1 MRVHPT
7 AYIHPDAVV
16 HPTCDIGP
24 HVVIE
29 GPVRIGAH
37 CHLGPSVVVMGNTD
51 IGPECQIHAHAVIGD
66 IPQDRKYT
74 GAISYCRIGQGCVI
88 RESVTIHRASI
99 EQATT
104 IIGNECHLM
113 TCSHVAH
120 DCILADEVTLVSG
133 ALLGGH
139 VQIGSQAIISGNV
152 GIHQFVRVGQLAMLG
167 GVAMISRDV
176 PPFTMTDHQG
186 EIIGLNAVGLARR
199 GISNAEQQDLKN
211 LFRVICRSGMSHSR
225 SLELAE
231 ELALTDIGRQFVEF
245 FQVDTQR
252 GFCRFR
258 GKKSRSRKNLVP
270 PVQHPPLAE

>member
-16 HPTCDIGP
+16 HPTCHIGP

-29 GPVRIGAH
+29 GPVRIGAN

-51 IGPECQIHAHAVIGD
+51 IGADCQIHAHAVIGD
-66 IPQDRKYT
+66 TPQDQKYT

-99 EQATT
+99 AQATT
-104 IIGNECHLM
+104 VVGNDCHLM

-139 VQIGSQAIISGNV
+139 VQIGPQAIISGNV
-152 GIHQFVRVGQLAMLG
+152 GIHQFVRIGQLAMLG

-199 GISNAEQQDLKN
+199 GISTAEQQDLKT
-211 LFRVICRSGMSHSR
+211 LFKVVCRSGMSHSR
-225 SLELAE
+225 SIELAA
-231 ELALTDIGRQFVEF
+231 ELAQTDIGRQFVEF
-245 FQVDTQR
+245 FQAETLR
-252 GFCRFR
+252 GFSRFR

>member
-29 GPVRIGAH
+29 GPVHIGAN

-51 IGPECQIHAHAVIGD
+51 IGSDCQIHAHAVIGD
-66 IPQDRKYT
+66 TPQDRKYT
-74 GAISYCRIGQGCVI
+74 GAISYCRIGQRCLI
-88 RESVTIHRASI
+88 RESVTIHRACI

-104 IIGNECHLM
+104 VVGNDCHLM

-139 VQIGSQAIISGNV
+139 VQIGPQAIISGNV

-199 GISNAEQQDLKN
+199 GISTAEQQDLKT
-211 LFRVICRSGMSHSR
+211 LFKVVCRSGMSHSR
-225 SLELAE
+225 SIELAA
-231 ELALTDIGRQFVEF
+231 ELAQTDIGRQFVEF
-245 FQVDTQR
+245 FQAETLR
-252 GFCRFR
+252 GFSRFR
-258 GKKSRSRKNLVP
+258 GKKSRSRKSLIP